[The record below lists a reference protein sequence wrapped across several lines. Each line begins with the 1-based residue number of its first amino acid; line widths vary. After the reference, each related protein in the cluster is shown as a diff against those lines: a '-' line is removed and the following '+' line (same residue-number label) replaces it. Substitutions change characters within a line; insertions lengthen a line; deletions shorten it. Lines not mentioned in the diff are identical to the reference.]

1 MPSSKKTA
9 FRPNSQSPHGSQAD
23 SEKWKTSPSTE
34 TTSDEGENADTDAE
48 RKIEE
53 NAPHA
58 RKPRQ

>member
-1 MPSSKKTA
+1 MPSSKKSA
-9 FRPNSQSPHGSQAD
+9 PRPNSQSPHGGHAD

-34 TTSDEGENADTDAE
+34 TTSDEGENAETEAE

-53 NAPHA
+53 NAPHV